1 MWKGGVAG
9 TISGC
14 EFRSILW
21 LLLSKRTSSPHL
33 VWPISASLI
42 LNLRFFLL
50 LAKFLGTMR
59 LKMANPLNIG
69 GHNDYRRLEMLV
81 ASIKPQIG
89 RFSGTLCRH
98 YS

>member
-1 MWKGGVAG
+1 MRIPLDFVVVTEQTHVAAALG
-9 TISGC
+9 MADQRIAK
-14 EFRSILW
+14 IK
-21 LLLSKRTSSPHL
+21 SK
-33 VWPISASLI
+33 I
-42 LNLRFFLL
+42 FLL
-50 LAKFLGTMR
+50 LTKFLGTMR

-81 ASIKPQIG
+81 ASIKPQTS